1 MSARSWYLLS
11 ADAVLVIH
19 FAFVLFV
26 VLGLGAIWV
35 GWFRKWKFVRN
46 IRFRVAHLAC
56 MGVVVL
62 ESVFGI
68 VCPLTT
74 WERDLRLAAG
84 AEIYEE
90 TFMQHWVH
98 HVMFFQLPPAV
109 FTALYVLFFVGIVL
123 SLIIVKPDWGDLR
136 RGTEIES

>member
-1 MSARSWYLLS
+1 MSARFWYLLT
-11 ADAVLVIH
+11 ADAVLIVH

-26 VLGLGAIWV
+26 VLGLGAIWI
-35 GWFRKWKFVRN
+35 GWFRKWRFVRKV
-46 IRFRVAHLAC
+46 RFRVAHLAA

-74 WERDLRLAAG
+74 WEKNLRLAAG
-84 AEIYEE
+84 ADVYEE

-98 HVMFFQLPPAV
+98 KAMFFQLPPAV
-109 FTALYVLFFVGIVL
+109 FTAMYVLFFLGIVL
-123 SLIIVKPDWGDLR
+123 SLIVVKPVWRSGR
-136 RGTEIES
+136 E